1 MRFRLFII
9 VGIILFACN
18 ICYSQ
23 SYIGW
28 ITKQVN
34 FRSVPSKTG
43 EVISSLKAGTQIFI
57 ISSDLE
63 NDFYSVIDINTNQ
76 EGYVHKSFIKL
87 GDAVER
93 NQGGLFSPDGKSS
106 SNEPELAIYNNT
118 SKTLTLKLN
127 SVRYSFYPQERKT
140 ITLSAGIYE
149 YIASAPGVMPNIG
162 TETVRSNNKY
172 SWEFYIQT
180 KYGR

>member
-9 VGIILFACN
+9 VGFFLFVSN
-18 ICYSQ
+18 ISYSQ
-23 SYIGW
+23 SYLGW

-34 FRSVPSKTG
+34 FRTEPSKTG
-43 EVISSLKAGTQIFI
+43 EVISNLKVGTQIFI

-63 NDFYSVIDINTNQ
+63 NDFYNIIDINTNQ
-76 EGYVHKSFIKL
+76 EGYVHKSFIKF

-106 SNEPELAIYNNT
+106 SAEPELAIYNNT
-118 SKTLTLKLN
+118 NKTLTLKLN
-127 SVRYSFYPQERKT
+127 SIRYSFYPQERKT
-140 ITLSAGIYE
+140 ITLSAGFYD

-180 KYGR
+180 KYGY